1 MPWGRLHRRRDGGA
15 IAVEVVILTPVFLGL
30 LFGMIEVALLFRDAM
45 AVSALARTGA
55 RVASAE
61 PRVGGAT
68 PVYGHAGPA
77 GSGSFAFD
85 AAEAVR
91 TSADTIPEDAIQRIR
106 VYEDTGSGPPS
117 SCAGINC
124 VEYAWDD
131 TNNFVYAGGTWNPA
145 SIRACLEDDDGT
157 SVGVYVEAR
166 HDWVVGFFGGGF
178 GTVTGN
184 TVMKF
189 EPLLPDHELENT
201 RPGCQP

>member
-1 MPWGRLHRRRDGGA
+1 MPWGRLLRRRDRGA

-45 AVSALARTGA
+45 AVSALSRTGA

-61 PRVGGAT
+61 PRVGIG
-68 PVYGHAGPA
+68 PSFGHAGPA

-91 TSADTIPEDAIQRIR
+91 TSADTIADDAIQYIR
-106 VYEDTGSGPPS
+106 VYEDTGVGPPS

-124 VEYAWDD
+124 VEYSWDD
-131 TNNFVYAGGTWNPA
+131 TNNFVYSGGSWNPA
-145 SIRACLEDDDGT
+145 SIRACLEDPNGT

-178 GTVTGN
+178 GTVTGD

-189 EPLLPDHELENT
+189 EPLLADHNLPNT
-201 RPGCQP
+201 VPGCQP